1 MLIVHVFVH
10 VKPETVDPFIS
21 ATLENARNSIREP
34 GVVRFAVVQQE
45 DDPTRFLLIEIYRTA
60 ADPPSHKETAHYA
73 TWRDTVADMMAR
85 PRAATKFAAVSPV
98 AEADWSSQ
106 R

>member
-34 GVVRFAVVQQE
+34 GVVRFDVVQQE
-45 DDPTRFLLIEIYRTA
+45 DDPTRSLLIEIYRTA

-73 TWRDTVADMMAR
+73 TWRDAVEPMMAEPRRSVKYRALFPDAAAWER
-85 PRAATKFAAVSPV
+85 PR
-98 AEADWSSQ
+98 
-106 R
+106 

>member
-34 GVVRFAVVQQE
+34 GVVRFDVVQQASR
-45 DDPTRFLLIEIYRTA
+45 PNHFTVVEIWKDATAVEAHSMTA
-60 ADPPSHKETAHYA
+60 ATRAFRDALAPMTGALYDERMYA
-73 TWRDTVADMMAR
+73 GLD
-85 PRAATKFAAVSPV
+85 
-98 AEADWSSQ
+98 
-106 R
+106 

>member
-1 MLIVHVFVH
+1 V
-10 VKPETVDPFIS
+10 
-21 ATLENARNSIREP
+21 
-34 GVVRFAVVQQE
+34 
-45 DDPTRFLLIEIYRTA
+45 EIYADADA
-60 ADPPSHKETAHYA
+60 AAAHKTTEHYA

-85 PRAATKFAAVSPV
+85 PRSSQKFGPIFPV